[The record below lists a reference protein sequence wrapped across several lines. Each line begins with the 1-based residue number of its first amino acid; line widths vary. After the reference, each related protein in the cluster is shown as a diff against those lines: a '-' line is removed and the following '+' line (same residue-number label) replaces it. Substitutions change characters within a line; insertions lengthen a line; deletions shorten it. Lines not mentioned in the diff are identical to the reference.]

1 MIRMKT
7 LTIFA
12 MVMSLAGSI
21 SACRRTTD
29 SSENKAPANEVWL
42 PPVQIKGAG
51 LEMALVS
58 IQPVGGLI
66 RTTGRLT
73 FDDRRVT
80 HVFSPVG
87 GRVTRL
93 LADLGQ
99 RVKAGQPLA
108 LIDSP
113 DLGSALSDA
122 RKAEATYAAAEREL
136 QRQKELFEA
145 HAGAQRDLEA
155 AEAAWKSAQAERDRA
170 RQRAAFL
177 HAPEAKG
184 VSQGFELRA
193 PIAGEVI
200 SRTTNPGLDVAGQYG
215 GGATSELFTLGDL
228 SSLWLM
234 ADLYEQDLFR
244 VKVGSLVEVEIAG
257 YPEGLVKTKVDW
269 VSGALDPTTRT
280 AKLRCVVP
288 NGHRL
293 LRPEMFA
300 KAYVHAPQD
309 RTLAIPRG
317 AVVRLGNQTYA
328 FVSLSPGTDGTL
340 RFERRPVRVDEQ
352 VTGDLV
358 PVMSGLKAGDQV
370 VAKGAL
376 TLAGIS

>member
-1 MIRMKT
+1 MNRWT
-7 LTIFA
+7 LVPI
-12 MVMSLAGSI
+12 LAGLLL
-21 SACRRTTD
+21 ACGQR
-29 SSENKAPANEVWL
+29 KAEADLAPPANEVWL
-42 PPVQIKGAG
+42 SAAQAQNAR
-51 LEMALVS
+51 LERAMVS

-66 RTTGRLT
+66 QTTGRLT

-99 RVKAGQPLA
+99 RVQAGQPLA

-122 RKAEATYAAAEREL
+122 RKAEAAYAAAEREL
-136 QRQKELFEA
+136 QRQKELYAA

-155 AEAAWKSAQAERDRA
+155 AEAAEKSALAERDRA

-177 HAPEAKG
+177 HAPDAKG

-200 SRTTNPGLDVAGQYG
+200 SRTANPGTDVAGQYG
-215 GGATSELFTLGDL
+215 GGNTSELFTLGDL
-228 SSLWLM
+228 SSLWLL

-244 VKVGSLVEVEIAG
+244 VRAGCAADVEIAG
-257 YPEGLVKTKVDW
+257 YPEGVVRTKVDW
-269 VSGALDPTTRT
+269 VAGALDPATRT
-280 AKLRCVVP
+280 AKLRCVIP
-288 NGHRL
+288 NSGHL

-300 KAYVHAPQD
+300 KVTLHVPQEKA
-309 RTLAIPRG
+309 LAIPRA
-317 AVVRLGNQTYA
+317 AVVRLGGQTFA
-328 FVSLSPGTDGTL
+328 FVALPPGSDGTV
-340 RFERRPVRVDEQ
+340 RFERRPIRADEQ
-352 VTGDLV
+352 VAGELV
-358 PVMSGLKAGDQV
+358 PVREGLKAGEQV
-370 VAKGAL
+370 VSKGAMV
-376 TLAGIS
+376 LAGIS